1 LERFFFFAS
10 PARRHESCMSPAAST
25 HADLFQLL
33 NKKIPMTLQNNASR
47 FLIAL
52 ALPLAVLVTPAAATE
67 PGREQW
73 DNTFSIVARD
83 PATGALGAAVSTARL
98 AVGNRVLQVEYNVGA
113 VASQAN
119 TNPLLGK
126 DALARLRQGA
136 SAQEALDAA
145 LQSDEKREERQFTVL
160 SAKGTQAAFTGTK
173 PDDFKGHLIGK
184 DCVVAGNI
192 LVGRE
197 TLEAMLATFE
207 STSGVLADR
216 VIAALEAG
224 QKAGG
229 DRRGKISAAMV
240 VLNEAP
246 GTSSYARNI
255 DLRVDSS
262 KDPVGELRVLYDA
275 YRVAFKI
282 K

>member
-1 LERFFFFAS
+1 MILRNLAL
-10 PARRHESCMSPAAST
+10 RV
-25 HADLFQLL
+25 
-33 NKKIPMTLQNNASR
+33 
-47 FLIAL
+47 LIAL
-52 ALPLAVLVTPAAATE
+52 ALPLLVVPIPATASE

-98 AVGNRVLQVEYNVGA
+98 AVGNRVLQLEYNVGA

-119 TNPLLGK
+119 TNPLLAR
-126 DALARLRQGA
+126 DALELLRKG
-136 SAQEALDAA
+136 SNAQEALDAA
-145 LQSDEKREERQFTVL
+145 LRSDELREERQLSVL
-160 SAKGTQAAFTGTK
+160 SAKGNQAAFTGSK

-197 TLEAMLATFE
+197 TLEAMLAAFE
-207 STSGVLADR
+207 STGGALADR

-246 GTSSYARNI
+246 GTGSYARNI
-255 DLRVDSS
+255 DLRIDNS

-275 YRVAFKI
+275 YRLAFKI

>member
-1 LERFFFFAS
+1 MILRNLAL
-10 PARRHESCMSPAAST
+10 R
-25 HADLFQLL
+25 L
-33 NKKIPMTLQNNASR
+33 
-47 FLIAL
+47 LIAL
-52 ALPLAVLVTPAAATE
+52 ALPLLVLSTQAAASE
-67 PGREQW
+67 PGRDQW

-98 AVGNRVLQVEYNVGA
+98 AVGNRVLQVQYSVGA

-119 TNPLLGK
+119 TNPLLAR
-126 DALARLRQGA
+126 DALDLLRKGSNAR
-136 SAQEALDAA
+136 EALDAA
-145 LQSDEKREERQFTVL
+145 LLSDDKREERQLSVL
-160 SAKGTQAAFTGTK
+160 SAKGDQAAFTGNK

-197 TLEAMLATFE
+197 TLEAMLAAFE
-207 STSGVLADR
+207 STGGALADR

-240 VLNEAP
+240 VMNEAP

-255 DLRVDSS
+255 DLRIDSS

-275 YRVAFKI
+275 YKLAFKI